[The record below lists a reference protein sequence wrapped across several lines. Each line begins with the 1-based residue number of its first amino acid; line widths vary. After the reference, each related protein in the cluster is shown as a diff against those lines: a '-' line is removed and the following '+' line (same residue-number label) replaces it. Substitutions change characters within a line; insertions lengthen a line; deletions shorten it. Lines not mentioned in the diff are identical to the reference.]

1 MYFEYE
7 KRLQIKD
14 HHGNWKSLYPDFT
27 IWLDDR
33 RKIYL
38 EHAGKFQDEGYMER
52 FKERLMDYHANNI
65 LVSRD
70 LFITVDGPRG
80 DIDVK
85 AIDALIAAF

>member
-1 MYFEYE
+1 
-7 KRLQIKD
+7 
-14 HHGNWKSLYPDFT
+14 
-27 IWLDDR
+27 
-33 RKIYL
+33 
-38 EHAGKFQDEGYMER
+38 MER